1 MLFCKDPRNMLKR
14 NKCPTPPWCEETWR
28 DGPVPRLQAGMT
40 QHCPALSLLS
50 QSPHLSPTKLP
61 STPQRALAEGP
72 SLHKDVPKS
81 HTEWY
86 KTFKFPSK
94 TQFLADLC
102 SFVLAP
108 ILNFSL
114 NNYSPSLV
122 FASMINFH
130 YTAVTAP
137 LSLHFSR
144 LIKASSSSLLSQNDL
159 SFPTAISTS
168 LICPPSSSDL
178 FESIVQS

>member
-1 MLFCKDPRNMLKR
+1 MPFCKDPRNMLER
-14 NKCPTPPWCEETWR
+14 NKCPTPPWWEKMWR
-28 DGPVPRLQAGMT
+28 GGPVPGLQAGMT
-40 QHCPALSLLS
+40 QCCPALSLLS
-50 QSPHLSPTKLP
+50 QSPHLSPTKLL
-61 STPQRALAEGP
+61 STPQTALAEGP
-72 SLHKDVPKS
+72 SLHKDVPRS

-94 TQFLADLC
+94 PQFLADLC

-122 FASMINFH
+122 FTSMINFH

-137 LSLHFSR
+137 FSLHFSR

-168 LICPPSSSDL
+168 LTCPPSSSDL
-178 FESIVQS
+178 SQSIAQS